1 MGNLEQ
7 QICDRLIKSCG
18 EKVAELFKFCQ
29 LQVIVVEGSSA
40 LLIRCPNAWT
50 ANQLRGFV
58 IGKLG
63 QTLHDLGIDRAVL
76 DDGEGMKSYYQ
87 WDMTNF
93 VFKGYFVDGD
103 LNKLAIVPIP
113 DDEDLMDSI

>member
-1 MGNLEQ
+1 MVMGNLEQ

-29 LQVIVVEGSSA
+29 LQMIVVEGSSA

-63 QTLHDLGIDRAVL
+63 QTLHSFGIDRAVI
-76 DDGEGMKSYYQ
+76 DDGEQDVSYFL
-87 WDMTNF
+87 WEMTNF

-103 LNKLAIVPIP
+103 LNDLALVPIP
-113 DDEDLMDSI
+113 EDIP